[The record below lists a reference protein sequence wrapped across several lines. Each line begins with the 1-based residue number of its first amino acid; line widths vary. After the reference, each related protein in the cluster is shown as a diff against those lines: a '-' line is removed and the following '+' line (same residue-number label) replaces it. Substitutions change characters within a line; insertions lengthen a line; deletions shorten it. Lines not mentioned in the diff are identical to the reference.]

1 MENVEIKLAFRKYQ
15 YDELTEQEQRLVDM
29 AREATFRSY
38 APYSKFHV
46 GAAVLLENGET
57 VIGCNQ
63 ENAAYPVT
71 LCAERVAMF
80 SSQAQYPNEPIVML
94 AVAARNVNDEFTRQP
109 CSPCGSCRQVM
120 IEHEYKSGKPIK
132 VLMVGE
138 DGILV
143 TDTAKTLLPLSFVD
157 TDMGGVIK
165 G

>member
-15 YDELTEQEQRLVDM
+15 YDELTEMEQRLVDM

-38 APYSKFHV
+38 APYSNFHV
-46 GAAVLLENGET
+46 GAAVLLENDATFLGA
-57 VIGCNQ
+57 NQ
-63 ENAAYPVT
+63 ENAAYPVA

-80 SSQAQYPNEPIVML
+80 SSQVQFPDEPIVML
-94 AVAARNVNDEFTRQP
+94 AVAARNVKGEFTRQP

-120 IEHEYKSGKPIK
+120 TEHECKSGKPIK

-143 TDTAKTLLPLSFVD
+143 TDTAKALLPMCFVD
-157 TDMGGVIK
+157 TDMGEG
-165 G
+165 